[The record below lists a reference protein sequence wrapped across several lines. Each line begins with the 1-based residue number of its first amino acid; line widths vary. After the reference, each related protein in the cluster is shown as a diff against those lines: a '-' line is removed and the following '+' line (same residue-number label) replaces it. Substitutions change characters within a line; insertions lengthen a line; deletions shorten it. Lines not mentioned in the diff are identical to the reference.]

1 MIWVPEGM
9 NMRIL
14 NNIIVSPGDDQIQSV
29 PGFMCGSRNILTVAI
44 SRESWEEPF
53 WIPFVGFNMDV
64 KIAKDNKLAR
74 YNTDFILKLFDFSL
88 KL

>member
-14 NNIIVSPGDDQIQSV
+14 NDIIIVPGDDQIQECSRLYV
-29 PGFMCGSRNILTVAI
+29 WVQKYIDGSHNL

-53 WIPFVGFNMDV
+53 WIPFVGFINMDV

-74 YNTDFILKLFDFSL
+74 YDTDFIQKLFNFS
-88 KL
+88 